1 MSPVRVLLL
10 RAFGS
15 TALLCAV
22 AVSVGAQQAREA
34 HLTVSATVIAS
45 ATRIEHAEVNALSSS
60 ITGPLEREVLT
71 LVTANSSGE
80 SSLSLLSRLD
90 GVTIDVI
97 GADGAATPIGALGTV
112 VARTTAGHEVSAP
125 VRLRIRAASVDLL
138 DQAVLAPVSL
148 MVSSATR

>member
-1 MSPVRVLLL
+1 MSAARVLLL

-22 AVSVGAQQAREA
+22 AAVAGAQQAREA
-34 HLTVSATVIAS
+34 HLTASATVIAS

-80 SSLSLLSRLD
+80 SSLSLVSRVA
-90 GVTIDVI
+90 GVTIEVI
-97 GADGAATPIGALGTV
+97 AANGAATPIGELGLV
-112 VARTTAGHEVSAP
+112 VARTSGGREVRAP
-125 VRLRIRAASVDLL
+125 VRLRIRAASPELL

-148 MVSSATR
+148 VVNSATR